1 MLGDSPAAPVSASFA
16 CEHYSRNERTSE
28 EGEEE
33 RGLRRGERGEGDGA
47 KRAGDEGA
55 RERAEE
61 EDEEEGAGGERR
73 AVQARGEHAEADPP
87 QEHPEDVR
95 HAADD
100 ERQRDRGRA
109 EAPRLEERT
118 SAKLERERGGL
129 VAKPQSYQRSRRRRP
144 SEEADGKP
152 GSKSVGQHM
161 RNKSGGHPSLK
172 GYVAR
177 EGCRRLPTRRIRIMT
192 EAVLIPKTPMEASTS
207 AQQATVLVV
216 EDRREVLDVL
226 QRTLADNG
234 YRVITAMD
242 GDAGL
247 RLALDEQ
254 PSLIILDIGLPKRSG
269 LSVAQELR
277 ARAFTAPVLMLT
289 ARDTVNDKVQGFE
302 AGADDYL
309 SKPFDYDELLARV
322 RALLR
327 RSAMVNEETLLRVAD
342 LTINPLTRDVVR
354 GDRSISLTQKEYAL
368 LEYLVRHAG
377 MPVTRDQISE
387 HVWKQDFDPTT
398 NIVDVYINYLRKK
411 IDLDADK
418 ALVQTV
424 RGVGYILKGD

>member
-1 MLGDSPAAPVSASFA
+1 
-16 CEHYSRNERTSE
+16 
-28 EGEEE
+28 
-33 RGLRRGERGEGDGA
+33 
-47 KRAGDEGA
+47 
-55 RERAEE
+55 
-61 EDEEEGAGGERR
+61 
-73 AVQARGEHAEADPP
+73 
-87 QEHPEDVR
+87 
-95 HAADD
+95 
-100 ERQRDRGRA
+100 
-109 EAPRLEERT
+109 
-118 SAKLERERGGL
+118 
-129 VAKPQSYQRSRRRRP
+129 
-144 SEEADGKP
+144 
-152 GSKSVGQHM
+152 
-161 RNKSGGHPSLK
+161 
-172 GYVAR
+172 
-177 EGCRRLPTRRIRIMT
+177 MT

-327 RSAMVNEETLLRVAD
+327 RSAMVNGETLLRVAD